1 MKWFRWYHGTVD
13 DRKWLVISRRSGQD
27 RAVVIAVWCAL
38 LEFASQAEER
48 GCVRDFDCESLDALL
63 DARDGACAS
72 VLAALVEKGLVRDGR
87 LSAWDKRQPRRE
99 DEGAAERQRRRRQRL
114 ALPPA
119 GAVPPAGDA
128 GGEGAFPCVD
138 AEIIPPEN
146 STDYDERHAASRV
159 VAGGYAPEEEEEKIF
174 QLSPPSPPSAG
185 RGGAVSDS
193 SALPLVVPAVR
204 RREEAPPSGAS
215 GDMGFQQLV
224 DAYPRDHVAPRA
236 EALAVWQTLGR
247 QNARPGLPRL
257 LQALELWR
265 DSPQWRKEDGRYIPK
280 LANFLRRRMWE
291 DSPGAPGEE
300 WEVAEARQR
309 AYRARMN
316 ALLQEASHG

>member
-99 DEGAAERQRRRRQRL
+99 DEGTAERQRCRRQRL

-128 GGEGAFPCVD
+128 GGEGAFSCVD

-174 QLSPPSPPSAG
+174 QLSPPSPPSSGERRRGFGFLRASACRSGRPTAG
-185 RGGAVSDS
+185 GGPAFRG
-193 SALPLVVPAVR
+193 VR
-204 RREEAPPSGAS
+204 RYGVSAACGRLPSRSRRAARRSACRLADARAAKRPSRVAASASGA
-215 GDMGFQQLV
+215 
-224 DAYPRDHVAPRA
+224 
-236 EALAVWQTLGR
+236 
-247 QNARPGLPRL
+247 
-257 LQALELWR
+257 
-265 DSPQWRKEDGRYIPK
+265 
-280 LANFLRRRMWE
+280 
-291 DSPGAPGEE
+291 
-300 WEVAEARQR
+300 
-309 AYRARMN
+309 
-316 ALLQEASHG
+316 